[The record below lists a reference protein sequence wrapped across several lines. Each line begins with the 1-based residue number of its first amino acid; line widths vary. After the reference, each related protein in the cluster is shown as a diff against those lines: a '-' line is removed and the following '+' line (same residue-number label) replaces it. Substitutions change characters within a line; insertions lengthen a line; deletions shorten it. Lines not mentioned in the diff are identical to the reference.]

1 MAEIYVLQTGKMLVS
16 TAVHDRD
23 SKKGKLAY
31 TGILQGK
38 KGRSEVTVKAFLIK
52 INGKNVLVDTG
63 WSEQC
68 AINARRHLGIALY
81 FSSQP
86 TLTLNDSVIRQ
97 LKNFDLTPEK
107 LDAVILT
114 HLDCDHASAIKD
126 LKGAKHFYAT
136 KEELDIA
143 QLPNPRYR
151 KSLWEGVEI
160 EGVQMNYDSHAP
172 FGKSCD
178 LFGDGSVRIVYTPGH
193 SAGSCCVVVKDNGKM
208 AVIAGDNGTNEKSWS
223 ELILSGPIHN
233 IQNMKFSLRWL
244 NKMYQN
250 PNCVAVLTSHDKD
263 YNETKIEF

>member
-1 MAEIYVLQTGKMLVS
+1 MYYAIIFFTVYYFKGSILMAEIYVLQTGKMLVS

-23 SKKGKLAY
+23 SKKASLHTQAFFKV
-31 TGILQGK
+31 
-38 KGRSEVTVKAFLIK
+38 KGRSEVPVKAFLIK

-151 KSLWEGVEI
+151 KSLWEG
-160 EGVQMNYDSHAP
+160 
-172 FGKSCD
+172 
-178 LFGDGSVRIVYTPGH
+178 
-193 SAGSCCVVVKDNGKM
+193 
-208 AVIAGDNGTNEKSWS
+208 
-223 ELILSGPIHN
+223 
-233 IQNMKFSLRWL
+233 
-244 NKMYQN
+244 
-250 PNCVAVLTSHDKD
+250 
-263 YNETKIEF
+263 